1 MSDIDRLLAVMA
13 RLRDPERGCPW
24 DLEQTFETIA
34 PHTVEEAY
42 EVLDAVRRGDMAALV
57 DELGDLLFQIVFY
70 ARLGREAGVFDFAD
84 VARAVSDKMVRRHP
98 HVFGDEPT
106 PDAAARTRRWEA
118 IKAAERAARNDGGAL
133 DGVVRALPALSRA
146 LKLQRRA
153 ARVGFDWRAVEP
165 VLDKL
170 REELAELEVELDR
183 PDAPPARVAD
193 EIGDLLFSCVNLARH
208 VGADPEAALRE
219 ANDKFE
225 RRFRRVEALLAAA
238 GRTPEQASPDEMDR
252 LWERAKSGEREGPT
266 SEAAGGRSVS
276 RSQADE

>member
-165 VLDKL
+165 VLGKL
-170 REELAELEVELDR
+170 REEIAELEAELDR

-252 LWERAKSGEREGPT
+252 LWERAKSEEREGPT
-266 SEAAGGRSVS
+266 GEAPGGRPVS
-276 RSQADE
+276 RSRADG

>member
-70 ARLGREAGVFDFAD
+70 ARLGREAGIFDFAD
-84 VARAVSDKMVRRHP
+84 VARMVSDKMVRRHP

-165 VLDKL
+165 VLGKL
-170 REELAELEVELDR
+170 REEIAELEAELDR

-266 SEAAGGRSVS
+266 GEAPGGRPVS
-276 RSQADE
+276 RSRADG

>member
-70 ARLGREAGVFDFAD
+70 ARLGREAGIFDFAD

-133 DGVVRALPALSRA
+133 DGVIRALPALSRA
-146 LKLQRRA
+146 LKLQRRS
-153 ARVGFDWRAVEP
+153 ARAGFDWRSVEP
-165 VLDKL
+165 VLGKL
-170 REELAELEVELDR
+170 REELAELEAELDR
-183 PDAPPARVAD
+183 PDAPPARVTD

-252 LWERAKSGEREGPT
+252 LWERAKSEEREGPA

-276 RSQADE
+276 RSQADG

>member
-133 DGVVRALPALSRA
+133 DGVIRALPALSRA

-153 ARVGFDWRAVEP
+153 ARVGFDWRSVEP
-165 VLDKL
+165 VLGKL
-170 REELAELEVELDR
+170 HEELAELEAELDR
-183 PDAPPARVAD
+183 PDAPPARVTD

-252 LWERAKSGEREGPT
+252 LWERAKSEEREGPA

-276 RSQADE
+276 RSQADG

>member
-70 ARLGREAGVFDFAD
+70 ARLGREAGIFDFAD
-84 VARAVSDKMVRRHP
+84 VARTVSDKMVRRHP

-165 VLDKL
+165 VLGKL
-170 REELAELEVELDR
+170 REEIAELEAELDR

-252 LWERAKSGEREGPT
+252 LWERAKSEEREGPT
-266 SEAAGGRSVS
+266 GEAPGGRPVS
-276 RSQADE
+276 RSRADG

>member
-133 DGVVRALPALSRA
+133 DGVIRALPALSRA

-153 ARVGFDWRAVEP
+153 ARVGFDWRSVEP
-165 VLDKL
+165 VLGKL
-170 REELAELEVELDR
+170 HEELAELEAELDR

-252 LWERAKSGEREGPT
+252 LWERAKSEEREGPA

-276 RSQADE
+276 RSQADG

>member
-84 VARAVSDKMVRRHP
+84 VARTVSDKMVRRHP

-153 ARVGFDWRAVEP
+153 ARVGFDWRSVEP
-165 VLDKL
+165 VLGKL
-170 REELAELEVELDR
+170 REEIAELEAELDR

-238 GRTPEQASPDEMDR
+238 GRTPEQASPEEMDR
-252 LWERAKSGEREGPT
+252 LWERAKSEEREGPT
-266 SEAAGGRSVS
+266 GEATGGRSVS
-276 RSQADE
+276 RSQADG

>member
-1 MSDIDRLLAVMA
+1 MSDIDRLLAIMA

-42 EVLDAVRRGDMAALV
+42 EVLDAIRRGDMAALV

-70 ARLGREAGVFDFAD
+70 ARLGSEAGAFDFAD
-84 VARAVSDKMVRRHP
+84 VARAISDKMVRRHP
-98 HVFGDEPT
+98 HVFGDEPA
-106 PDAAARTRRWEA
+106 PDAAVRARRWEA

-165 VLDKL
+165 VLRKL
-170 REELAELEVELDR
+170 YEEIAELEAELER
-183 PDAPPARVAD
+183 PDPPPARVTD

-208 VGADPEAALRE
+208 VGADPEAALRA

-238 GRTPEQASPDEMDR
+238 GRTPEQASPEEMNR
-252 LWERAKSGEREGPT
+252 LWERAKSEEREEPAG
-266 SEAAGGRSVS
+266 EAAGERPVS
-276 RSQADE
+276 RSRADG

>member
-1 MSDIDRLLAVMA
+1 MSDIDRLLAIMA

-42 EVLDAVRRGDMAALV
+42 EVLDAIRRGDMAALV

-70 ARLGREAGVFDFAD
+70 ARMGSEAGAFDFAD
-84 VARAVSDKMVRRHP
+84 IVRAISDKMVRRHP

-165 VLDKL
+165 VLQKL
-170 REELAELEVELDR
+170 HEELAELEAELDR
-183 PDAPPARVAD
+183 PDAPPARVTD
-193 EIGDLLFSCVNLARH
+193 ELGDLLFSCVNLARH
-208 VGADPEAALRE
+208 VGADPEAALRA

-238 GRTPEQASPDEMDR
+238 GRTPEQASMEEMDR
-252 LWERAKSGEREGPT
+252 LWERAKSDEREG
-266 SEAAGGRSVS
+266 SAGEAPGERPVS
-276 RSQADE
+276 RSRADE